1 MKNRLGSALVVVLA
15 AACGHGTAAGPQP
28 SSPTPSS
35 AQTPAAATPDTGAGA
50 ATPSAPTAASASA
63 GSSAAGSTPTAAE
76 FEALYRARADSARLR
91 FNVADVRFMQGMI
104 HHHAQAIVMS
114 RMAPSH
120 GASPSVLTLA
130 ARIINAQQ
138 DEIRTM
144 QQWLRDR
151 HQAVPEVDATGAVV
165 MAHDSAGMAMHHDMG
180 AMPMAHGAGDS
191 MAMMPGMLTPA
202 QLEQLSR
209 AQGQE
214 FDRLFL
220 TDMIQHHRGAITMVT
235 DLFATNGAGQEPTA
249 FKLASDVQVDQTT
262 EVARMQRM
270 LAQMA
275 LSGQGL

>member
-1 MKNRLGSALVVVLA
+1 
-15 AACGHGTAAGPQP
+15 
-28 SSPTPSS
+28 
-35 AQTPAAATPDTGAGA
+35 
-50 ATPSAPTAASASA
+50 
-63 GSSAAGSTPTAAE
+63 
-76 FEALYRARADSARLR
+76 
-91 FNVADVRFMQGMI
+91 
-104 HHHAQAIVMS
+104 
-114 RMAPSH
+114 
-120 GASPSVLTLA
+120 
-130 ARIINAQQ
+130 
-138 DEIRTM
+138 
-144 QQWLRDR
+144 
-151 HQAVPEVDATGAVV
+151 
-165 MAHDSAGMAMHHDMG
+165 MAMHHDMG